1 MGGGEAVS
9 GTGDP
14 ATAVLEA
21 WGPGHLTLLHAQEG
35 SQQQRQED
43 LHSGGMGVWLG
54 SQEAEVSPAPKRRC
68 AGGRALLLPTGSEL
82 LALGDSWRPHFVD
95 GGREVPEAR
104 PECRR
109 VFLLHSEPTPRSA

>member
-9 GTGDP
+9 GTSDT
-14 ATAVLEA
+14 ATAGLEA
-21 WGPGHLTLLHAQEG
+21 WGPGHLTLLHSQEG
-35 SQQQRQED
+35 SQQQWQED
-43 LHSGGMGVWLG
+43 LHSGGTGVWLG
-54 SQEAEVSPAPKRRC
+54 SQEAEVSPAPKRWR

-95 GGREVPEAR
+95 RGQEVPEAR

-109 VFLLHSEPTPRSA
+109 VFLLHSEPTPHSA